1 MMTESSVPVEGVGA
15 RLRVLAM
22 GPYPTGISVQGIG
35 PTWPNRHFGFVL
47 PVVVGP
53 RLDPMH
59 SLPRTLRSMHHV
71 LLRADDALQCEPTH
85 RALPRAAR
93 AQLLLLALRRWRR
106 WLLLWGRGS
115 STRRSVLVLERRPHR
130 SDARC

>member
-47 PVVVGP
+47 LVVVVGP

-59 SLPRTLRSMHHV
+59 SLPRTLRSMHRV

-85 RALPRAAR
+85 RALPRAVR
-93 AQLLLLALRRWRR
+93 ALRRWRR